1 MHCGGRQ
8 GKSPYLICIFAFSAA
23 HKHSK
28 DTNTTA
34 SCLSILRQYAH
45 ELDVCIKGNLLE
57 SCLSMSKL
65 NILCCNYLIATVFK
79 VRDLLVGVK
88 LHTIVGKII
97 LLGITSKVCSAETS
111 GNTDRTVTRE
121 DETKP
126 PLLSAKRARLTVGS
140 SGRLVSLMTVP
151 LLPLWGAGGR
161 GGILSGYGTKTIFTQ
176 LAFHLSPCPPT
187 YQ

>member
-1 MHCGGRQ
+1 M
-8 GKSPYLICIFAFSAA
+8 
-23 HKHSK
+23 
-28 DTNTTA
+28 
-34 SCLSILRQYAH
+34 
-45 ELDVCIKGNLLE
+45 CIKGNLFE

-65 NILCCNYLIATVFK
+65 NILCCKYLVGTVFK

-88 LHTIVGKII
+88 LHTSKCKII

-161 GGILSGYGTKTIFTQ
+161 GGILSGYGTKTLFTQ
-176 LAFHLSPCPPT
+176 LAVHLPPPTHLST
-187 YQ
+187 NFAVVFLNNAD